1 MNLKNL
7 MEDKQLDFNQPLLSV
22 RRASSTAV
30 SSRADHKRKT
40 DNSLPKIPPLPVYK
54 SELKSGPVRNPG
66 TVPFVWEQ
74 TPGKPKAERKEH
86 AFALE
91 QPHIAPKFPPGRVLN
106 LKQQDLDE
114 ASKASTI
121 TLSKTDNVLPRSQ
134 NVLSLDKIVTTYE
147 SSKEKVEVEVKE
159 SVGSE
164 DGDEAYLDALDT
176 ISRTDSFFMN
186 CSISGVSNLDSPDVK
201 PSGTFSMDTK
211 TRDLMMGRFL
221 PAAKAMASETP
232 PHATWKQPVLREQ
245 LRQVEK
251 AVTREKR
258 VPLNLCRENVML
270 HQFHNLGAEESED
283 EADDHYGSEISSSRV
298 CGLFPRFCLKGS
310 LCLLNPLPGM
320 SMQSGV
326 PISPV
331 HRVKANCLH
340 SVSCSQPGKEVFRL
354 YISTCFLFAVLLLP
368 NAKSLSNINKLILF
382 CSLLG
387 MLHVSKKGH

>member
-30 SSRADHKRKT
+30 SSRADHKRKM

-86 AFALE
+86 AIALE
-91 QPHIAPKFPPGRVLN
+91 QPHIAPKFPPGRVPN

-121 TLSKTDNVLPRSQ
+121 TLCKTDNVLPRSQ
-134 NVLSLDKIVTTYE
+134 NVLSLDKIVTNYE

-251 AVTREKR
+251 AVIREKR

-368 NAKSLSNINKLILF
+368 NAKSLSNIN
-382 CSLLG
+382 
-387 MLHVSKKGH
+387 